1 LQTPLMDAA
10 SRQAAA
16 VIDPKLL
23 SRVAKGDLDAF
34 GQLYDQ
40 SSVLLFTLAYR
51 ILGNRDEAAQ
61 LLQEVYLEVWRKV
74 ARYDVG
80 RGTPVA
86 WLVTLTRSRA
96 IERVRSGTSPGSP
109 GGIEPIRH
117 PRTSEAEHHVPI
129 AADTKEDGELQLAV
143 SKAVAELP
151 AAQREAVE
159 MAYYHGLSHT
169 EIAAKLHQP
178 LGTVK
183 TRIKL
188 AMVKLRALLQSTL
201 EHSHPG

>member
-1 LQTPLMDAA
+1 MDAA
-10 SRQAAA
+10 SRIPI

-40 SSVLLFTLAYR
+40 SSVLLFTLAHR

-61 LLQEVYLEVWRKV
+61 LLQDVYLEVWRKV

-96 IERVRSGTSPGSP
+96 IERVRSGASQAAQG
-109 GGIEPIRH
+109 
-117 PRTSEAEHHVPI
+117 RTDAGRLADPSELDDHASLLSE
-129 AADTKEDGELQLAV
+129 TKEDRELRLTVA
-143 SKAVAELP
+143 KAVAELP
-151 AAQREAVE
+151 AAQREAIE

-169 EIAAKLHQP
+169 EIATKLQQP

-188 AMVKLRALLQSTL
+188 AMMKLRALLQSNL
-201 EHSHPG
+201 EQSHPG

>member
-1 LQTPLMDAA
+1 MMETA
-10 SRQAAA
+10 SRQSVAH
-16 VIDPKLL
+16 IDPKVL
-23 SRVAKGDLDAF
+23 SRVAKGDLDSFA
-34 GQLYDQ
+34 QLYDQ

-51 ILGNRDEAAQ
+51 ILGNRKEAAQ
-61 LLQEVYLEVWRKV
+61 LLQDVYLEVWRKV

-96 IERVRSGTSPGSP
+96 IDRIRSGASPAIQV
-109 GGIEPIRH
+109 GIEPSRS
-117 PRTSEAEHHVPI
+117 PESLESEGDVPYPPE
-129 AADTKEDGELQLAV
+129 AKEDSELRLTIA
-143 SKAVAELP
+143 KAMAELP
-151 AAQREAVE
+151 AAQREALE

-169 EIAAKLHQP
+169 EIAAKLNQP

-188 AMVKLRALLQSTL
+188 AMMKLRALLQSTL
-201 EHSHPG
+201 GQGYSK